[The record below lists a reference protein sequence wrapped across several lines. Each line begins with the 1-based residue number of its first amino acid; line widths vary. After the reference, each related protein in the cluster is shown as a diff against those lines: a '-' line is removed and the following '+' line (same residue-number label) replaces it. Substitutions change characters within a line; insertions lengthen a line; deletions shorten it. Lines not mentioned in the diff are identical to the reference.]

1 MRARQRGP
9 GSVHSAAAR
18 RSAASSAAQRS
29 AAQQPG
35 PRVVVIGGGFG
46 GLAALHALRGR
57 GAAVTLVDRNV
68 YSTFQPL
75 LYQVATAGLTSSD
88 VAYPLWSVTRK
99 TGARFHRG
107 LLEHIDTAGRVVRLD
122 DGSELGYDYLILATG
137 VSANFFGIPGADK
150 QSMSLY
156 TRRDAV
162 ALRERLEFE
171 LEQRSWGGVSAG
183 LSITIAG
190 GGATGVELAG
200 TLAELRNIALPASFP
215 GIDPATVKV
224 TLIEQAPALLA
235 AFKPREREYAR
246 RQLLQRGVDVQLGMA
261 IKELAPGEVL
271 LANGTSVPSDITVWA
286 AGVAAPEAIGRLG
299 LAHGHSG
306 RLLVGPDLRV
316 QGEERIFAAGDISV
330 SATDPVAQLAQPA
343 IQQGRHAAQQVL
355 RLIAGHQTEVFR
367 YHDKGIMATIG
378 SRSAVVE
385 LPVGLRLRGTLAW
398 LAWLGLHLY
407 TLLGNRQRLVTLVN
421 LSWRY
426 LTWSRGGGIIV
437 GDDPAEK
444 D

>member
-9 GSVHSAAAR
+9 GSVHSLAAR
-18 RSAASSAAQRS
+18 RSAASSAARRV
-29 AAQQPG
+29 AAQQAG
-35 PRVVVIGGGFG
+35 PRVVVVGGGFA
-46 GLAALHALRGR
+46 GLAALHALRGS

-88 VAYPLWSVTRK
+88 VAYPLWSVSRK

-107 LLEHIDTAGRVVRLD
+107 RLEHLDTAARVVALD

-137 VSANFFGIPGADK
+137 ASANFFGIPGADK
-150 QSMSLY
+150 QSLTLY
-156 TRRDAV
+156 TRHDAV
-162 ALRERLEFE
+162 ALRERLEWE
-171 LEQRSWGGVSAG
+171 LEERSWGGVDTG
-183 LSITIAG
+183 LNITIAG

-215 GIDPATVKV
+215 AIDPATVKV

-235 AFKPREREYAR
+235 AFKPKEREYAR
-246 RQLLQRGVDVQLGMA
+246 RQLLHRGVDVQLGKA
-261 IKELAPGEVL
+261 IMELAPGQVL
-271 LANGTSVPSDITVWA
+271 LADGTSVPSDIIVWA
-286 AGVAAPEAIGRLG
+286 AGVAAPAAIGQLG

-316 QGEERIFAAGDISV
+316 QGEDRVFAVGDISV

-343 IQQGRHAAQQVL
+343 IQEGRHAARQVL
-355 RLIAGHQTEVFR
+355 RLIAGQPTAVFR

-385 LPVGLRLRGTLAW
+385 LPVGIRLRGTLAW

-407 TLLGNRQRLVTLVN
+407 TLLGNRQRIVTLVN

-437 GDDPAEK
+437 GDDPKET

>member
-1 MRARQRGP
+1 MRARQGGP
-9 GSVHSAAAR
+9 GTVHSPAAR
-18 RSAASSAAQRS
+18 RAAASSAAQRS
-29 AAQQPG
+29 AARQAG
-35 PRVVVIGGGFG
+35 PRVVVIGGGFA
-46 GLAALHALRGR
+46 GLSALHALRGR
-57 GAAVTLVDRNV
+57 AVAVTLVDRNV

-88 VAYPLWSVTRK
+88 VAYPLWQVTRK
-99 TGARFHRG
+99 TGAQFHRG
-107 LLEHIDTAGRVVRLD
+107 SVAHIDTKNRVVGLD

-137 VSANFFGIPGADK
+137 VSANFFGIPGAGE
-150 QSMSLY
+150 QSMSMY

-162 ALRERLEFE
+162 ALRERIESE
-171 LEQRSWGGVSAG
+171 LEQRSWGGVTSG

-200 TLAELRNIALPASFP
+200 TLAELRNIAVPASFP
-215 GIDPATVKV
+215 GIDPAQVKV
-224 TLIEQAPALLA
+224 TLIEQAPALLT
-235 AFKPREREYAR
+235 AFRPREREYAR
-246 RQLLQRGVDVQLGMA
+246 RQLQQRGVDVRLDTT
-261 IKELAPGEVL
+261 IKALAPGQVL
-271 LANGTSVPSDITVWA
+271 LADGTSVPSDVTVWA
-286 AGVAAPEAIGRLG
+286 AGVAAPPAIGKLG

-316 QGEERIFAAGDISV
+316 QGEDRIFAAGDISV
-330 SATDPVAQLAQPA
+330 SASDPVAQLAQPA
-343 IQQGRHAAQQVL
+343 IQQGRHSAQQIL
-355 RLIAGHQTEVFR
+355 ALIAGQETAVFH

-385 LPVGLRLRGTLAW
+385 LPVGIRLRGTLAW

-407 TLLGNRQRLVTLVN
+407 TLLGNRQRINTLFN

-437 GDDPAEK
+437 GDDPTK
-444 D
+444 PR